1 MQQYPRGYIA
11 AAAAIEFAMTFVP
24 ALQEELIMESTALRL
39 GERDAREREVFLNA
53 RTPTSTQLATYR
65 TYVVQ

>member
-1 MQQYPRGYIA
+1 
-11 AAAAIEFAMTFVP
+11 
-24 ALQEELIMESTALRL
+24 MESTALRL

-65 TYVVQ
+65 TYVGLQQISIMPSAAREIRAGERKVSG